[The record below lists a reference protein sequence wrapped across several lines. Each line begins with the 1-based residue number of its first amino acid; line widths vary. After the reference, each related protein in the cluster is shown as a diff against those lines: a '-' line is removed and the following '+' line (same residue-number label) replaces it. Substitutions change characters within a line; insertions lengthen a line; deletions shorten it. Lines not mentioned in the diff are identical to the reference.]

1 MEALL
6 LMESKNLQ
14 KAKDLLLKDDVVSR
28 SSIMWKEAKSFGF
41 SEGYYCY
48 ISGTEDQIKRA
59 IELSKE
65 LAKEVKDSQKNK
77 EKEIVIG
84 KIKEEQDKA
93 LEGFGGI
100 FG

>member
-1 MEALL
+1 METLL
-6 LMESKNLQ
+6 QLESKNLQ

-28 SSIMWKEAKSFGF
+28 ASIMWREAKSFGF

-48 ISGTEDQIKRA
+48 IGGTEEQVKRA
-59 IELSKE
+59 VELSKE
-65 LAKEVKDSQKNK
+65 LTKEVKVK
-77 EKEIVIG
+77 ESKAVIS
-84 KIKEEQDKA
+84 KIKEEQEKA

>member
-1 MEALL
+1 METVLL
-6 LMESKNLQ
+6 IESKNLQ

-28 SSIMWKEAKSFGF
+28 ASIMWREAKSFGF

-48 ISGTEDQIKRA
+48 ISGTEEQIKKA
-59 IELSKE
+59 VELSKE
-65 LAKEVKDSQKNK
+65 LAKEVKKK
-77 EKEIVIG
+77 EKEEVIST
-84 KIKEEQDKA
+84 IKEEQERA

>member
-1 MEALL
+1 
-6 LMESKNLQ
+6 MESKNLQ
-14 KAKDLLLKDDVVSR
+14 KAKDVLLKDDAVSR

-65 LAKEVKDSQKNK
+65 LAKEVKDGQKNK
-77 EKEIVIG
+77 EKESVIG